1 VNAGVFGL
9 VCVWFMFLF
18 IWLGWFDRL
27 LQNYGLSKSK
37 VMFVFHLYFFGTGFS
52 FSFAGAE
59 FGVVT
64 SFFSLGIGG
73 YFWLKEGENF
83 RLHLLTASLL
93 ISASLFLTQ
102 IMIRLDPI
110 LMVMKEPYLLCLMVV
125 SLAVLTAKTWIH
137 QLILQSLGLWLN
149 DVLFQFYLWD
159 KTSQLY
165 IGSPDFRD
173 LWWLS
178 FYSLVVLKGVF
189 SLVKWP
195 SFLRRSAP

>member
-1 VNAGVFGL
+1 MNAGVFGL
-9 VCVWFMFLF
+9 VSVWFMFLF
-18 IWLGWFDRL
+18 IWLGWFDRP
-27 LQNYGLSKSK
+27 LQKYELSKNK
-37 VMFVFHLYFFGTGFS
+37 VMLVFLIYLLGTGFS
-52 FSFAGAE
+52 FSVAGAE

-64 SFFSLGIGG
+64 SLFSLGIGG
-73 YFWLKEGENF
+73 YFWLREGESF
-83 RLHLLTASLL
+83 RFHLLTASLL

-110 LMVMKEPYLLCLMVV
+110 LMIIKEPQLLSFMVV
-125 SLAVLTAKTWIH
+125 SLAVLTARTGIH
-137 QLILQSLGLWLN
+137 QLILQSLGLWIN
-149 DVLFQFYLWD
+149 DVLFQLFLWD

-178 FYSLVVLKGVF
+178 FYSLIVLRGVL
-189 SLVKWP
+189 SIIKWP